1 MPAATG
7 LRIDKRQA
15 KAILL
20 EEGSKAL
27 GGYIDPAW
35 VKPLEALSEAAVGKA
50 ATHIAFVGTAILAKC
65 VDPRV
70 DVFAIK
76 SRSGPTGYSA
86 RTLAKDVLA
95 ANAPELDINLGVTG
109 PEPLNNQPYFRSERL
124 TRDAP
129 VRNPALL
136 NEVCDFLDRLE
147 AANEEQTRRALRAF
161 IDVRRR
167 FGPRYSRAVSERVE
181 LSVHDLIEK
190 VETLVAGA
198 SEGGRRAQAVVA
210 GLMDI
215 FAGEDRVD
223 ARRVNNPSRS
233 IPADVNVRTATGKGW
248 ERAFEVR
255 DKAVSREDLLLFA
268 RKCLDFKVPEAVM
281 VAIAPN
287 PDLSLLDEAQRWA
300 GERGV
305 TLTLFS
311 DWPSLIRQALNWA
324 ATPSLEG
331 AALAP
336 ARIEQRLIEI
346 EASEEAVELWQSL
359 IGDDSGGE

>member
-1 MPAATG
+1 MPAPTG
-7 LRIDKRQA
+7 LRIDKNVA
-15 KAILL
+15 TAILR

-27 GGYIDPAW
+27 GGYVDPAW
-35 VKPLEALSEAAVGKA
+35 VKPLEALSEAAAGKG

-76 SRSGPTGYSA
+76 SRSGPNGYSA

-109 PEPLNNQPYFRSERL
+109 REPLNNQPYFRSERL

-136 NEVCDFLDRLE
+136 NMVCDFLERVE

-167 FGPRYSRAVSERVE
+167 FGPRYSRAVSDRVD
-181 LSVHDLIEK
+181 LSVHDLIAK

-210 GLMDI
+210 GLMDV
-215 FAGEDRVD
+215 FAGEERVD
-223 ARRVNNPSRS
+223 ARRVNDPSRS
-233 IPADVNVRTATGKGW
+233 IPADVNVRNFSGVGW
-248 ERAFEVR
+248 ERVFEVR
-255 DKAVSREDLLLFA
+255 DKAVSREDLLHFV
-268 RKCLDFKVPEAVM
+268 RKCLDFEVPEAIM

-287 PDLSLLDEAQRWA
+287 PDLSLLDETQRWA
-300 GERGV
+300 AERGV

-311 DWPSLIRQALNWA
+311 DWATFVSQTLHWA

-331 AALAP
+331 ATVAP
-336 ARIEQRLIEI
+336 GRIEQRLIEV
-346 EASEEAVELWQSL
+346 EASEEAVDLWQSL
-359 IGDDSGGE
+359 LADRAHT

>member
-1 MPAATG
+1 MARGPTG
-7 LRIDKRQA
+7 LRIDKRLARAILFEEGA
-15 KAILL
+15 KA
-20 EEGSKAL
+20 AA
-27 GGYIDPAW
+27 GYVDPSW
-35 VKPLEALSEAAVGKA
+35 VKPIEAFSEAAVGKA
-50 ATHIAFVGTAILAKC
+50 ATHIAFLGTAILAKC
-65 VDPRV
+65 VEPRI

-86 RTLAKDVLA
+86 RTIAKDVLA

-109 PEPLNNQPYFRSERL
+109 REPLNNVTYFRLDRL

-129 VRNPALL
+129 VRDPQLL
-136 NEVCDFLDRLE
+136 GMLCDLIDRLE
-147 AANEEQTRRALRAF
+147 ASSEEQTRQALRAF

-167 FGPRYSRAVSERVE
+167 YGARYSRAVADQVH

-190 VETLVAGA
+190 IETLVSGA
-198 SEGGRRAQAVVA
+198 SEGGKRAQAVVA
-210 GLMDI
+210 GLMDV

-223 ARRVNNPSRS
+223 ARRVNDPSRS
-233 IPADVNVRTATGKGW
+233 IPADVNVRKASGSGW

-255 DKAVSREDLLLFA
+255 DKAVAREDLFHFV
-268 RKCLDFKVPEAVM
+268 RKCLDFEVPEAVM

-287 PDLSLLDEAQRWA
+287 PDLSLLDEARRWA
-300 GERGV
+300 AQRGV

-311 DWPSLIRQALNWA
+311 DCPTLVEQALHWA

-331 AALAP
+331 ATRAP
-336 ARIEQRLIEI
+336 ARIEQRLIEV

-359 IGDDSGGE
+359 IG